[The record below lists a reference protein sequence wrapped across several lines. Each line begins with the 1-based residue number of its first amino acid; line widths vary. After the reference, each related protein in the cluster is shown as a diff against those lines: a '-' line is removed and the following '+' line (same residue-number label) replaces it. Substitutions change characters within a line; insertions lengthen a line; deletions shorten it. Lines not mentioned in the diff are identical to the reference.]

1 MIRKIDEENTKSEKF
16 VYFQR
21 FDEVFPQFQI
31 FPLTVSMGYFWLESP
46 KCQLFNLTK
55 KTFF

>member
-21 FDEVFPQFQI
+21 FDEISTQFQCHFSHQIKFVYFQRFDEFFPQFQ
-31 FPLTVSMGYFWLESP
+31 F
-46 KCQLFNLTK
+46 
-55 KTFF
+55 